1 MADHFSRVL
10 GTKQREEQA
19 FIASSTWLGSKPN
32 YYFSTGVSGTGYYL
46 DVSSKKRKVSEHDE
60 PHRKKTAV
68 ENTKVDGAAL
78 LEAAEAEAGDDVLD
92 FDLDEPGLKLLV
104 LGFEKKINKNQ
115 RLRVKFV
122 DEPDKFV
129 ESECELDEV
138 TEDNNHNPI
147 LFQCMLI

>member
-1 MADHFSRVL
+1 MADHFAKVL
-10 GTKQREEQA
+10 GTKQQEEQP
-19 FIASSTWLGSKPN
+19 FIPSRNWLGSKIN
-32 YYFSTGVSGTGYYL
+32 YYFSTGTLGTGYYL
-46 DVSSKKRKVSEHDE
+46 EGANKKRKVSEVE
-60 PHRKKTAV
+60 GKARKRVAI
-68 ENTKVDGAAL
+68 EEERKVDGAAL
-78 LEAAEAEAGDDVLD
+78 LEAAEAQAGDDVVD

-138 TEDNNHNPI
+138 I
-147 LFQCMLI
+147 SVI